1 MSTLLSAIE
10 TEVSNLSTRTRF
22 EFVADLEEANATIFD
37 QISTGEFPV
46 CLILA
51 FDINDTRANGI
62 VKSKAEI
69 NALFLTKLDQI
80 TTDKK
85 TTDVDLEAI
94 SPMRSIAREF
104 INLLDE
110 NDIVTEAG
118 IETVVHRSVHQAL
131 MDAHLY
137 GCWSVFTVNF
147 EEGISLCPPH

>member
-1 MSTLLSAIE
+1 MSTLLYAIE

-22 EFVADLEEANATIFD
+22 EYAGDLEDANATIFD
-37 QISTGEFPV
+37 QIASGEFPV

-51 FDINDTRANGI
+51 FDVNDTRANGI

-80 TTDKK
+80 TVDKK
-85 TTDVDLEAI
+85 ASEIDLEAI
-94 SPMRSIAREF
+94 APMRSIAREF
-104 INLLDE
+104 INRLDE